1 VTTLL
6 EPERPRFSTLFYFL
20 LVSIALHLLLL
31 LWLRGAKLST
41 GDIQPPPVVVKL
53 APAPAEPKPAPQQ
66 VAKAPAPVAQTK
78 PSQQIVAPSDQEN
91 NLPPDGRAFLSDRDN
106 SVDKETIKKGNPEAG
121 QQAPP
126 QQQPPPPQPAPAQP
140 PAQVASAPKPA
151 PPPAP
156 KPAPA
161 PERAAKA
168 PPQKAPPAKAP
179 PRQDAKPQQRQ
190 AREVPPTSE
199 TRPGETIPQRL
210 PGLNQLFAPPDEVLA
225 RAEIDRRSAAAAAG
239 GAARPSAVD
248 DPRKDL
254 VSAPPPAPGLF
265 SGMRGSF
272 DAVPDVAQGN
282 LTMLNTKADRFAPF
296 VRRVGTRVFQ
306 NLLIFQRQNLEPSD
320 IIAATD
326 IVTANVTLDP
336 KGRLKNIEIEDH
348 SGSMAVDQTLLDAL
362 RQAAFDDNP
371 PKAAANDKGEYE
383 FVFQA
388 QLLAGVGPGPRGAEL
403 RSVESRL
410 RIGLL

>member
-1 VTTLL
+1 MTTLL
-6 EPERPRFSTLFYFL
+6 EPERPRFSTLLYFL
-20 LVSIALHLLLL
+20 LASIVLHLLLL
-31 LWLRGAKLST
+31 LWLRGATLSL
-41 GDIQPPPVVVKL
+41 GDFQPPPVVVKL
-53 APAPAEPKPAPQQ
+53 APAPAEPRPAAQPAKPAP
-66 VAKAPAPVAQTK
+66 PVAQAK

-106 SVDKETIKKGNPEAG
+106 RVDKETIKRGNPEAG
-121 QQAPP
+121 QQAAP
-126 QQQPPPPQPAPAQP
+126 QPQQPPPQAPPQQP

-151 PPPAP
+151 PAPAP
-156 KPAPA
+156 KPAAPA
-161 PERAAKA
+161 QERAAKA
-168 PPQKAPPAKAP
+168 PPQKAPAQKAP
-179 PRQDAKPQQRQ
+179 PRAEAKPQQRSG
-190 AREVPPTSE
+190 REAPPTSE
-199 TRPGETIPQRL
+199 RRPGETIPQRL
-210 PGLNQLFAPPDEVLA
+210 PGLNQLFAPPEEVLA
-225 RAEIDRRSAAAAAG
+225 KAEMERRAAGAAAAA
-239 GAARPSAVD
+239 ADRPGAVD

-265 SGMRGSF
+265 GGMRGSF
-272 DAVPDVAQGN
+272 DNVPDVAQGN

-306 NLLIFQRQNLEPSD
+306 NLLIFQRQNLEASD

-326 IVTANVTLDP
+326 IVTARVTLDAN
-336 KGRLKNIEIEDH
+336 GRLKNVEVDDH
-348 SGSMAVDQTLLDAL
+348 SGSMAVDQTLTDAL

-371 PKAAANDKGEYE
+371 PKAAANANGEYE

-388 QLLAGVGPGPRGAEL
+388 QLLAGVGPGPRGQEL

>member
-1 VTTLL
+1 MTTLL
-6 EPERPRFSTLFYFL
+6 EPERPRFSTLLYFL
-20 LVSIALHLLLL
+20 VASIVLHLLLL
-31 LWLRGAKLST
+31 LWLRGATLSI
-41 GDIQPPPVVVKL
+41 GDFQPPPLVVKL
-53 APAPAEPKPAPQQ
+53 APAPAQPKPA
-66 VAKAPAPVAQTK
+66 APAAKPAAPAAQPK

-106 SVDKETIKKGNPEAG
+106 RVDKETIKRGNPEAG
-121 QQAPP
+121 QQAAP
-126 QQQPPPPQPAPAQP
+126 QPQAPPPQPAPQQP

-156 KPAPA
+156 RPAAPA

-168 PPQKAPPAKAP
+168 PPQKALPAKPAP
-179 PRQDAKPQQRQ
+179 RPDAKPQQRA
-190 AREVPPTSE
+190 AREAPPTSE

-225 RAEIDRRSAAAAAG
+225 RAEMDRRAAGGGAAAAK
-239 GAARPSAVD
+239 PAVD

-265 SGMRGSF
+265 GGMRGSF
-272 DAVPDVAQGN
+272 DNLPDVAQGN

-306 NLLIFQRQNLEPSD
+306 NLLIFQRQNLEASD

-326 IVTANVTLDP
+326 IVTARVTLDASG
-336 KGRLKNIEIEDH
+336 KLKNLEVDDH
-348 SGSMAVDQTLLDAL
+348 SGSMAVDQTLIDAL

-371 PKAAANDKGEYE
+371 PKAAANANGEYE

-403 RSVESRL
+403 RTVESRL

>member
-1 VTTLL
+1 MTTLL

-31 LWLRGAKLST
+31 LWLRGATLSV
-41 GDIQPPPVVVKL
+41 GDFQPPPVVVKL
-53 APAPAEPKPAPQQ
+53 APAPAPAQAKPAAQAPKPQ
-66 VAKAPAPVAQTK
+66 APAAQAK

-106 SVDKETIKKGNPEAG
+106 RVDKETIKRGNPEAG
-121 QQAPP
+121 QPAQPQPP
-126 QQQPPPPQPAPAQP
+126 QPPPQQP
-140 PAQVASAPKPA
+140 PAQVASAPRPA
-151 PPPAP
+151 APPAP
-156 KPAPA
+156 KPAAPA
-161 PERAAKA
+161 PERAARPA
-168 PPQKAPPAKAP
+168 PQKAPAP
-179 PRQDAKPQQRQ
+179 RADAKPAQQR
-190 AREVPPTSE
+190 ARREAPPTSE
-199 TRPGETIPQRL
+199 TKPGETIPQRL

-225 RAEIDRRSAAAAAG
+225 RAEIDRRAAAAAS
-239 GAARPSAVD
+239 GAAAQKPSAVD

-265 SGMRGSF
+265 GGMRGSF
-272 DAVPDVAQGN
+272 DNVPDVAQGN

-326 IVTANVTLDP
+326 LVTVHVTLDA
-336 KGRLKNIEIEDH
+336 KGRLKNFEVEDH
-348 SGSMAVDQTLLDAL
+348 SGSMAVDQTLTDAL
-362 RQAAFDDNP
+362 KQAAFDDNP
-371 PKAAANDKGEYE
+371 PKAAANAQGEYE

-388 QLLAGVGPGPRGAEL
+388 QLLAGVGQGPRGPEL
-403 RSVESRL
+403 RTVESRL